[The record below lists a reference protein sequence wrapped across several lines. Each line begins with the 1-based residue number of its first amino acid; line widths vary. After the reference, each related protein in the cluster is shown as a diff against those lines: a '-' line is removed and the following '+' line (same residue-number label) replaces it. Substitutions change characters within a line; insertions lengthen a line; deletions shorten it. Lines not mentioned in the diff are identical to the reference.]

1 MVFFP
6 NVKQFTVNLTRHA
19 HQLSLMYQ
27 SEIVRSLNSI
37 WYVMSLRRESRILT
51 DIYQFNFFIDQF
63 RSLKGQQEN
72 CHNISRVWT
81 FQWWTLNAYPL
92 NYFDSIEINISNYHN
107 LLPCSNS
114 FLIFFFFKSHLKHWK
129 VLINVF
135 MHVASDANSY
145 TWLYTAK

>member
-1 MVFFP
+1 MVYFP
-6 NVKQFTVNLTRHA
+6 NVKQFTVIWPGTPAKFNV
-19 HQLSLMYQ
+19 SKWN
-27 SEIVRSLNSI
+27 SEIIEQYI

-92 NYFDSIEINISNYHN
+92 NYFDNIEINISNNHN

-145 TWLYTAK
+145 TWL

>member
-1 MVFFP
+1 
-6 NVKQFTVNLTRHA
+6 
-19 HQLSLMYQ
+19 MYQ

-135 MHVASDANSY
+135 IHVASDANSY